1 MKLKFRAEAKDVII
15 FAIFSAVLFLLIC
28 IAISNVGTYISENTF
43 SGLNIIPALTD
54 YLTITIL
61 LFIIAIVAMFLSVQ
75 SWFIEREEGIGFA
88 IPINNV
94 LDIINDLKSYG
105 YVTGK
110 IDLGME
116 LTDITSNE
124 SAFYYG
130 VNKTGCYIL
139 SVTRGS
145 NAESAGFRTGDIVT
159 KVNDT
164 NISTSAD
171 VKKAL
176 KDAKVGDTAEFTVYR
191 SGKSVSI
198 SLKLEEYVPSGGKNS
213 AQPAT
218 TPTNSDDS
226 IWSQMFDW

>member
-1 MKLKFRAEAKDVII
+1 MTLLQTNAQISPGNSGGGLFNSKGELVGIVNAKD
-15 FAIFSAVLFLLIC
+15 SATEV
-28 IAISNVGTYISENTF
+28 
-43 SGLNIIPALTD
+43 
-54 YLTITIL
+54 
-61 LFIIAIVAMFLSVQ
+61 
-75 SWFIEREEGIGFA
+75 EGIGFA